1 MPANIQLSLKRGM
14 LNHGVDLMGGAG
26 GFTSGVH
33 TEVDIESTVE
43 AFNTTLREMQSEG
56 LIQHH

>member
-1 MPANIQLSLKRGM
+1 MPGATGMALKRAM

-33 TEVDIESTVE
+33 TDADVQQTVVAFE
-43 AFNTTLREMQSEG
+43 ASVRELQAEG
-56 LIQHH
+56 VV

>member
-1 MPANIQLSLKRGM
+1 M

-33 TEVDIESTVE
+33 TDADIQQTVGAFE
-43 AFNTTLREMQSEG
+43 ASVRELQAENA
-56 LIQHH
+56 L